1 MDKIA
6 ILDDD
11 EQWSLSV
18 KRYFRNHYEVTT
30 FKRRFN
36 FLQAVG
42 QFDLVII
49 DFSIPPANF
58 ETDIDGCGIIAHLK
72 QTLKNPPILVMA
84 SGFISKNSP
93 ELGYE
98 ICPEADDFF
107 AKDEGLE
114 AILQRTQQLLANRVM
129 KPR

>member
-11 EQWSLSV
+11 EQWSLAV

-98 ICPEADDFF
+98 SVLKPMIFLRKM
-107 AKDEGLE
+107 KDWRPSSSEPSSYWQIEL
-114 AILQRTQQLLANRVM
+114 
-129 KPR
+129 